1 MKRLR
6 KRISGSL
13 VGRRKTNAAVQIF
26 HQSVIVS
33 RTYQTI
39 PNNQILA
46 TICAILIFCGVHC
59 VCFLPCFATSLLNE
73 GKTRSPRNQNSLSDP
88 RPMHPFQ
95 MKRYCHVLAVGILHD
110 HQQVGVVCH
119 FGRSLH
125 WLDVGQ
131 HVIFGSAYEGHSD
144 GIPWFWANHSC
155 CPLWSWRW
163 FTMTQGEDPNQ
174 FSDQYIY
181 IYTVYT
187 IQITHITKIWCTWPV
202 CHLSSYIQ
210 CPINW
215 NTPAFYNSMP
225 SINIIPRNFPL
236 AGPFWAHLSTS
247 KHGTYREILVGGF
260 NPFEKS

>member
-73 GKTRSPRNQNSLSDP
+73 GKTRSPRNQDSLSDP
-88 RPMHPFQ
+88 RPMYPFQ
-95 MKRYCHVLAVGILHD
+95 MKRYCHVLAVGFLHD

-131 HVIFGSAYEGHSD
+131 HVIFGSAYEGHCD
-144 GIPWFWANHSC
+144 GIPWFWANHSTSFVKLAVIHHDSRGR
-155 CPLWSWRW
+155 PKSIFR
-163 FTMTQGEDPNQ
+163 PV
-174 FSDQYIY
+174 YIY

-187 IQITHITKIWCTWPV
+187 I
-202 CHLSSYIQ
+202 
-210 CPINW
+210 
-215 NTPAFYNSMP
+215 
-225 SINIIPRNFPL
+225 
-236 AGPFWAHLSTS
+236 
-247 KHGTYREILVGGF
+247 
-260 NPFEKS
+260 